1 MTVQATIVAMS
12 VMELPARLG
21 QIFYFVVLPMLLLA
35 GLGFA
40 IQRLLGLDM
49 PTLTRMNFYF
59 VTPGMVY
66 FSVVSSRVTAGQI
79 GLVVGFSLAVMAL
92 VGAATVVAAWVL
104 KVPHDRRNPMLM
116 TTMLNNSG
124 NYGIP
129 LQQLAFQSAGLGAQA
144 TGYHIF
150 VMLVQNVAH
159 FTLGVVL
166 AAGRSKRPWKENL
179 LHVAKF
185 PALYAL
191 AAALITVQIR
201 ILLGTQA
208 PAVGR
213 ALMPFWEAI
222 HQLRLA
228 YVPVALATLGA
239 QLALIPRGGD
249 RYPIKTSL
257 ILRLGA
263 APLLGLGLIYALNIR
278 GFLAQLL
285 LIGTAVPSSVNS
297 ALLCLQFDNHPDYV
311 AKTTFYSTLLSTLT
325 VTVVIF
331 LAQGGF
337 LPQLTMP

>member
-1 MTVQATIVAMS
+1 MHATALAMS
-12 VMELPARLG
+12 LMELPARLG
-21 QIFYFVVLPMLLLA
+21 EIFYFVVLPMLLLA

-66 FSVVSSRVTAGQI
+66 FSVVNSKVTAGEV
-79 GLVVGFSLAVMAL
+79 GLVVGFSLGVMAL
-92 VGAATVVAAWVL
+92 VGVLTVLTAWL
-104 KVPHDRRNPMLM
+104 GRVPRDRHNAMLM
-116 TTMLNNSG
+116 TTVLNNSG

-129 LQQLAFQSAGLGAQA
+129 LQQLAFASTGRGAEA

-150 VMLVQNVAH
+150 VMLVQNVSH
-159 FTLGVVL
+159 FTLGVL
-166 AAGRSKRPWKENL
+166 WAAGRGKRPWKENL

-191 AAALITVQIR
+191 VAALATVQIR
-201 ILLGTQA
+201 RLLGSHA
-208 PAVGR
+208 PTAEA
-213 ALMPFWEAI
+213 ALKPFWDAI
-222 HQLRLA
+222 YQLREA

-257 ILRLGA
+257 ILRLAA

-285 LIGTAVPSSVNS
+285 LIGAAVPSSVNS

-311 AKTTFYSTLLSTLT
+311 AKTTFYSTLLSTVT
-325 VTVVIF
+325 VTLVIF

-337 LPQLTMP
+337 LPQLAMN

>member
-1 MTVQATIVAMS
+1 MPVTLLAMS
-12 VMELPARLG
+12 AVQLPARLG
-21 QIFYFVVLPMLLLA
+21 EIFYFVVLPMLLLA

-49 PTLTRMNFYF
+49 PTLTRLNFYF

-66 FSVVSSRVTAGQI
+66 FSVVNSRVTAGQV
-79 GLVVGFSLAVMAL
+79 GLVVGFSLAVMVL
-92 VGAATVVAAWVL
+92 VGIATVVAARGL
-104 KVPHDRRNPMLM
+104 KVPPDRHNPMLM
-116 TTMLNNSG
+116 TTVLNNSG

-129 LQQLAFQSAGLGAQA
+129 LQQLAFESAGRGVEA

-159 FTLGVVL
+159 FTLGVLL
-166 AAGRSKRPWKENL
+166 AAGRGRRPWRENL
-179 LHVAKF
+179 LHIAKF

-191 AAALITVQIR
+191 AAALVTVQIR
-201 ILLGTQA
+201 RLLGSHA
-208 PAVGR
+208 PATAA
-213 ALMPFWEAI
+213 ALRPFWEAI
-222 HQLRLA
+222 RQLRLA

-249 RYPIKTSL
+249 RYPIRTSL
-257 ILRLGA
+257 LLRLVA

-278 GFLAQLL
+278 GFLAQVL
-285 LIGTAVPSSVNS
+285 LIGSAVPSSVNS

-311 AKTTFYSTLLSTLT
+311 AKTTFYSTLIST
-325 VTVVIF
+325 VTVTGAIF

-337 LPQLTMP
+337 LQQLMIH

>member
-1 MTVQATIVAMS
+1 MTPLATLSAMS
-12 VMELPARLG
+12 VMELPVRLG
-21 QIFYFVVLPMLLLA
+21 EIFYFVVLPMLLLA

-66 FSVVSSRVTAGQI
+66 FSVVSSSVTAGEV

-92 VGAATVVAAWVL
+92 VGLATVIAAWML
-104 KVPHDRRNPMLM
+104 KVPRDRRNPMLM

-129 LQQLAFQSAGLGAQA
+129 LQQLAFASTGRGAEA

-159 FTLGVVL
+159 FTLGVLL
-166 AAGRSKRPWKENL
+166 AAGRGKRPWKENL

-191 AAALITVQIR
+191 AAALATVQIR
-201 ILLGTQA
+201 RLLGEHA
-208 PAVGR
+208 PAAAA
-213 ALMPFWEAI
+213 ALRPFWEAI
-222 HQLRLA
+222 YQLREA

-249 RYPIKTSL
+249 RYPIKASL
-257 ILRLGA
+257 VLRLLA
-263 APLLGLGLIYALNIR
+263 APLLGLGLIYALNVR

-311 AKTTFYSTLLSTLT
+311 AKTTFYSTLLSTVT
-325 VTVVIF
+325 VTVVIY

-337 LPQLTMP
+337 LPQLAIH